1 MFYKDAGGVHM
12 KSRKLV
18 SILKAR
24 LAEDKPLIQVLLGP
38 RQVGKTTAVK
48 EVLGNGFYETADYP
62 VPLNFSHIQ
71 LWWEKAKGSKDKLL
85 AIDEVQKIPGWS
97 EIIKKLWDGD
107 PSLKVILTGS
117 SSLLVEKGLKE
128 TLAGRYEI
136 IRAEHWNYDEARDVF
151 SQTVKS
157 FVEFGCYPGS
167 MRFLHELTRW
177 GEYVRDSII
186 EPVLGRDLLQ
196 LHPVDNPALLRQV
209 FGVAASLPAQI
220 VSLQKIQGQ
229 LQTKGSLPT
238 ISSYLKLLADA
249 YLVTGVEKYY
259 ASDFRARQSSPKLF
273 VHDNAL
279 IRSLRRPIGQA
290 LSPVEWGHY
299 FENAVGARF
308 IESGWETYYWS
319 ERDKEVDLVVIG
331 PKGEKWAL
339 EVKSQAIQ
347 ASELSSLKHFCE
359 KHPGFEPHLV
369 SMVDQK
375 IEGIKCLSAHEVLR
389 LSRNPE

>member
-1 MFYKDAGGVHM
+1 M
-12 KSRKLV
+12 KSRNLV
-18 SILKAR
+18 NILKSR

-48 EVLGNGFYETADYP
+48 TIVGNGFYETADYP
-62 VPLNFSHIQ
+62 IPLNFSHIE
-71 LWWEKAKGSKDKLL
+71 LWWEKAKESADKLL
-85 AIDEVQKIPGWS
+85 AIDEIQKIPGWS
-97 EIIKKLWDGD
+97 EIIKKLWDND
-107 PSLKVILTGS
+107 PSLRVILTGS

-136 IRAEHWNYDEARDVF
+136 IRAEHWNHDEAQDVF
-151 SQTVKS
+151 SQSVRS

-167 MRFLHELTRW
+167 MRFLNDVSRW
-177 GEYVRDSII
+177 GDYVRDSII

-209 FGVAASLPAQI
+209 FGVATTLPAQI

-249 YLVTGVEKYY
+249 FLVTGVEKYY
-259 ASDFRARQSSPKLF
+259 SSGFKAQQSSPKLF

-279 IRSLRRPIGQA
+279 IRSLRRPIEA
-290 LSPVEWGHY
+290 DLSPVEWGRY

-319 ERDKEVDLVVIG
+319 DRDKEVDLVVLG
-331 PKGEKWAL
+331 PQGQKWAL
-339 EVKSQAIQ
+339 EVKSQVVQ
-347 ASELSSLKHFCE
+347 ASELKGLKHFCE
-359 KHPGFEPHLV
+359 KHPEFEPTLV

-375 IEGIKCLSAHEVLR
+375 IEGLRCLSARDVLR
-389 LSRNPE
+389 LSRNSG